1 MPEHYGATQRA
12 VARPAARPVA
22 VPRRSSLAKAAAVSL
37 ASITVALAAVAAL
50 LAPGFFVER
59 AAPAEL
65 LAGGGALPPMVDPP
79 RALLRAPGAQRA
91 AAAGFVMP
99 PFAGDLRS
107 RGESRGGVDGRGV
120 LLPPGAERHAARR
133 KQRSLRSSLAAAVP
147 PGAAVPPH
155 LAPWVAPEAWFPRV
169 PATKNYEH
177 VRYHK
182 VPSGEVAYYG
192 DKRYGPWFA
201 EHKHEDAEE
210 GGEEG
215 SEDGEGA
222 DDGEINT
229 YPSDCTSGCDLKQS
243 RMLEAAEGMVR
254 VALDTHKSREA
265 AYKEQ
270 RTRNK
275 RWAVRISK
283 MLEKIVPPAAS
294 GVCHRT
300 VDCEDCQGL
309 KDEAK
314 CRQKLGIWVPHV
326 SVMQEA
332 GKEATKDKQQ
342 LNEEVNLCLCGCSC
356 E

>member
-1 MPEHYGATQRA
+1 M
-12 VARPAARPVA
+12 
-22 VPRRSSLAKAAAVSL
+22 
-37 ASITVALAAVAAL
+37 
-50 LAPGFFVER
+50 
-59 AAPAEL
+59 
-65 LAGGGALPPMVDPP
+65 
-79 RALLRAPGAQRA
+79 
-91 AAAGFVMP
+91 
-99 PFAGDLRS
+99 
-107 RGESRGGVDGRGV
+107 